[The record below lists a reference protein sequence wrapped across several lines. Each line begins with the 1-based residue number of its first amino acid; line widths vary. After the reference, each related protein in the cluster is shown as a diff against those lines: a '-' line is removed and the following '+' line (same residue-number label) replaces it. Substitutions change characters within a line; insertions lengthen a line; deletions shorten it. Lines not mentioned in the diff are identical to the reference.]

1 MVNLLVIALLFHL
14 LKGEH
19 TLAGILSADTGN
31 VESATEDTTH
41 MGQDVN
47 TNKNS
52 SADETANLNLY
63 AVRPEGTRI
72 G

>member
-31 VESATEDTTH
+31 VESATQDTTH
-41 MGQDVN
+41 SGQDVN
-47 TNKNS
+47 TKN
-52 SADETANLNLY
+52 LCQ
-63 AVRPEGTRI
+63 
-72 G
+72 